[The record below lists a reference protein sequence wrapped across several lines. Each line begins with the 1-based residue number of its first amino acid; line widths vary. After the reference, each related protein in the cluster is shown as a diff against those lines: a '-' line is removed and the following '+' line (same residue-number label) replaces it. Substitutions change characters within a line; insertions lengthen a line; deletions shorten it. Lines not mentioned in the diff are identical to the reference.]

1 MIREWVSLII
11 NQLQLPQYELLEKCD
26 TEEYLYKIKRNPLD
40 TEKVE
45 LLFYFFGK
53 IIGKGIFEKINFN
66 LCFSPVI
73 YKAILKESILLE
85 DMKNFDKQIHES
97 LLYIKDNSCE
107 GMDLFFE
114 DNGDEFEPGSSKVQ
128 VTEENKQFFID
139 VKSA

>member
-1 MIREWVSLII
+1 
-11 NQLQLPQYELLEKCD
+11 
-26 TEEYLYKIKRNPLD
+26 
-40 TEKVE
+40 
-45 LLFYFFGK
+45 
-53 IIGKGIFEKINFN
+53 
-66 LCFSPVI
+66 
-73 YKAILKESILLE
+73 
-85 DMKNFDKQIHES
+85 MKNFDKQIHES